1 MAGSDRGRDRRQDR
15 EGFREGLESS
25 SGDPRVVLVLN
36 AVLSATFAWLLVWAG
51 DLIGAVALTTRNV
64 AVVAIGLFVLALV
77 IAES

>member
-1 MAGSDRGRDRRQDR
+1 MAGSDRGGDRRQDR

-36 AVLSATFAWLLVWAG
+36 AVLSATFAWLLVWAA

-77 IAES
+77 VAES